1 MSDVIVAGHI
11 CLDIS
16 PKIHANGLAMEAVL
30 RPGKLVNAGKC
41 CVSLGGPVSN
51 TGIALS
57 ILGQDVALMCKV
69 GDDLFGEIVVK
80 KIEEYGTQKA
90 VAVDAA
96 SDTSYTVALVVPGYD
111 RIFIHDPGANNTF
124 TASDIIFD
132 EVAKCKLFHFGY
144 PPLMKQMYQNG
155 GNELATIFKNAK
167 ELGAT
172 TSLDMSLPDRSSES
186 GRQDWNTILEN
197 TLKYVDIFVPSVE
210 EILFMLYPEQYDTF
224 VKEHQGENDPLD
236 TLDMDILPMLGQ
248 RLMDLGCK
256 IAVIKC
262 GVRGYYVRTAEN
274 LEGFGRVKPANVQ
287 DWCGREI
294 LCESFHIDNIISA
307 TGSGD
312 SSIAGFLSA
321 FLNGE
326 TITEC
331 MEIACTTGAENLTA
345 QDALSGIRSMEDTL
359 AFRETLRK
367 NVYDYTGNYWVR
379 DTASGLQYGKK
390 DAHFKLLSQIPLK

>member
-1 MSDVIVAGHI
+1 MSEIIVAGHI

-16 PKIHANGLAMEAVL
+16 PKIHARGLSMEEVL
-30 RPGKLVNAGKC
+30 RPGKLENVGSC

-69 GDDLFGEIVVK
+69 GDDLFGEVVAK
-80 KIEEYGTQKA
+80 QIGEYGTEKA
-90 VAVDAA
+90 LSVDAA

-111 RIFIHDPGANNTF
+111 RIFLHNPGANNTF
-124 TASDIIFD
+124 TAADVDF
-132 EVAKCKLFHFGY
+132 EKVAQCKLFHFGY
-144 PPLMKQMYQNG
+144 PPLMEKMFQQG
-155 GNELATIFKNAK
+155 GVELTEIFRRAK

-172 TSLDMSLPDRSSES
+172 TSLDMSLPDRASES
-186 GRQDWNTILEN
+186 GKQDWNAILEN
-197 TLKYVDIFVPSVE
+197 TLKYVDIFIPSVE
-210 EILFMLYPEQYDTF
+210 ETLFMLYPEKYDAF
-224 VKEHQGENDPLD
+224 AKAHEGERDPLD
-236 TLDMDILPMLGQ
+236 TLDLDILPMLGD
-248 RLMDLGCK
+248 RLMEMGAK

-262 GVRGYYVRTAEN
+262 GVRGYYIRTAEK
-274 LEGFGRVKPANVQ
+274 LDGFGRVAPADIENWQ
-287 DWCGREI
+287 GREI
-294 LCESFHIDNIISA
+294 MCESYHIDNIVSA

-321 FLNGE
+321 FMNGE
-326 TITEC
+326 SITEC

-359 AFRETLRK
+359 AFRKTLHK
-367 NVYDYTGNYWVR
+367 NVYDYAGSYWVR

-390 DAHFKLLSQIPLK
+390 DKSFAK

>member
-1 MSDVIVAGHI
+1 MSDMIVAGHI

-16 PKIHANGLAMEAVL
+16 PKIHARGLSMDEVL

-69 GDDLFGEIVVK
+69 GDDLFGEIVAK
-80 KIEEYGTQKA
+80 KIEEYGVRKA
-90 VAVDAA
+90 VAVDAD

-124 TASDIIFD
+124 TAGDIDFD
-132 EVAKCKLFHFGY
+132 EVARCKLFHFGY
-144 PPLMKQMYQNG
+144 PPLMEKIYSQG
-155 GNELATIFKNAK
+155 GAQLTEIFKRAK

-172 TSLDMSLPDRSSES
+172 TSLDMSLPDRASES
-186 GRQDWNTILEN
+186 GKQDWNAILEN
-197 TLKYVDIFVPSVE
+197 TLPYVDIFLPSVE
-210 EILFMLYPEQYDTF
+210 EILFMLYPEKYDAF
-224 VKEHQGENDPLD
+224 VRAHEGEKDPLD
-236 TLDMDILPMLGQ
+236 TLDLDILPMLGD
-248 RLMDLGCK
+248 RLMELGCK

-262 GVRGYYVRTAEN
+262 GVRGYYIRTVEK
-274 LEGFGRVKPANVQ
+274 LEGFGRVAPADLEN
-287 DWCGREI
+287 WCGREI
-294 LCESFHIDNIISA
+294 MCESYHIDNIVSA

-321 FLNGE
+321 FMNGE
-326 TITEC
+326 SITEC
-331 MEIACTTGAENLTA
+331 MEIACAAGATNLTA

-359 AFRETLRK
+359 SFRKTLHK
-367 NVYDYTGNYWVR
+367 NVYDYSGNYWVR
-379 DTASGLQYGKK
+379 STASGLQYGRK
-390 DAHFKLLSQIPLK
+390 DNRHQ

>member
-1 MSDVIVAGHI
+1 MSDMIVAGHI

-16 PKIHANGLAMEAVL
+16 PKIHARGLAMDEVL

-57 ILGQDVALMCKV
+57 LLGQDVALMCKV
-69 GDDLFGEIVVK
+69 GDDLFGEIVAK
-80 KIEEYGTQKA
+80 KIEEYGVRKA

-124 TASDIIFD
+124 TAGDIDFD
-132 EVAKCKLFHFGY
+132 EVARCKLFHFGY
-144 PPLMKQMYQNG
+144 PPLMEKIYSQG
-155 GNELATIFKNAK
+155 GTQLTEIFKRAK

-172 TSLDMSLPDRSSES
+172 TSLDMSLPDRASES
-186 GRQDWNTILEN
+186 GKQDWNSILEN
-197 TLKYVDIFVPSVE
+197 TLKYVDIFLPSVE
-210 EILFMLYPEQYDTF
+210 EILFMLYPEKYDAF
-224 VKEHQGENDPLD
+224 IQEHQGEKDPLD
-236 TLDMDILPMLGQ
+236 TLDIDILPMLGQ

-262 GVRGYYVRTAEN
+262 GVRGYYIRTSEN
-274 LEGFGRVKPANVQ
+274 LDNFGRVKPANAQ
-287 DWCGREI
+287 NWSGREI
-294 LCESFHIDNIISA
+294 LCESYHIDNIVSA

-312 SSIAGFLSA
+312 SSIAGFLST
-321 FLNGE
+321 FMNGE

-331 MEIACTTGAENLTA
+331 MDIACTTGAENLTA
-345 QDALSGIRSMEDTL
+345 QDALSGIRNMEETRSFRKTL
-359 AFRETLRK
+359 YK
-367 NVYDYTGNYWVR
+367 NVFAYTGKYWQK
-379 DTASGLQYGKK
+379 DSNTGFWYGQK
-390 DAHFKLLSQIPLK
+390 DFQHD

>member
-1 MSDVIVAGHI
+1 MSDMIVAGHI

-16 PKIHANGLAMEAVL
+16 PKIHARGLSMDEVL

-69 GDDLFGEIVVK
+69 GDDLFGEIVAK
-80 KIEEYGTQKA
+80 KIEEYGVRKA
-90 VAVDAA
+90 VAVDAD

-124 TASDIIFD
+124 TAGDIDFD
-132 EVAKCKLFHFGY
+132 EVARCKLFHFGY
-144 PPLMKQMYQNG
+144 PPLMEKIYSQG
-155 GNELATIFKNAK
+155 GAQLTEIFKRAK

-172 TSLDMSLPDRSSES
+172 TSLDMSLPDRASES
-186 GRQDWNTILEN
+186 GKQDWNAILEN
-197 TLKYVDIFVPSVE
+197 TLPYVDIFLPSVE
-210 EILFMLYPEQYDTF
+210 EILFMLYPEKYDAF
-224 VKEHQGENDPLD
+224 VRAHEGEKDPLD
-236 TLDMDILPMLGQ
+236 TLDLDILPMLGD
-248 RLMDLGCK
+248 RLMELGCK

-262 GVRGYYVRTAEN
+262 GVRGYYIRTAEK
-274 LEGFGRVKPANVQ
+274 LEGFGRVAPADLEN
-287 DWCGREI
+287 WCGREI
-294 LCESFHIDNIISA
+294 MCESYHIDNIVSA

-321 FLNGE
+321 FMNGE
-326 TITEC
+326 SITEC
-331 MEIACTTGAENLTA
+331 MEIACAAGATNLTA

-359 AFRETLRK
+359 SFRKTLHK
-367 NVYDYTGNYWVR
+367 NVYDYSGNYWVR
-379 DTASGLQYGKK
+379 STASGLQYGRK
-390 DAHFKLLSQIPLK
+390 DKRHQ